1 MKPSNKTYN
10 DLGEQLRAMPHVKMP
25 EDIFSNIQSGLV
37 NQTFAKRHKFMTF
50 ASIAAV
56 LMMSVL
62 FFQQKQILDDKD
74 TMIQELVKRTVQ
86 LEQLLAIESPIA
98 SDPGSVITEK
108 IVNLENYLAQLDINI
123 QNTKNRQQLSKL
135 MLTKVDLLNNLVQL
149 QRTLNEKPDFQK
161 VKPYII

>member
-1 MKPSNKTYN
+1 MKPSNETYN
-10 DLGEQLRAMPHVKMP
+10 DLDVQLRALPQVTMPKDV
-25 EDIFSNIQSGLV
+25 FSHIKNGLEH
-37 NQTFAKRHKFMTF
+37 QTFAKRHKLITF
-50 ASIAAV
+50 SSIAAV

-74 TMIQELVKRTVQ
+74 VMIEELVKRTVQ
-86 LEQLLAIESPIA
+86 LEQLIAIESPTA

-123 QNTKNRQQLSKL
+123 RNTKDRQKLSKL
-135 MLTKVDLLNNLVQL
+135 MVAKVDLLNNLVNL

>member
-1 MKPSNKTYN
+1 MKPSNNSYN
-10 DLGEQLRAMPHVKMP
+10 DLEEQLRAMPLVKTP
-25 EDIFSNIQSGLV
+25 EDVFANIQNGL
-37 NQTFAKRHKFMTF
+37 QHKTFVKRHKYMTF

-56 LMMSVL
+56 LLMSVL

-74 TMIQELVKRTVQ
+74 SMIEELVKRTVQ
-86 LEQLLAIESPIA
+86 LEQLLAVESPTA

-108 IVNLENYLAQLDINI
+108 IVNLEIYLAQLDINI
-123 QNTKNRQQLSKL
+123 QNTKNKQQLSKL

>member
-1 MKPSNKTYN
+1 MKPSNETHYEL
-10 DLGEQLRAMPHVKMP
+10 DDQLRKLPQVEMPK
-25 EDIFSNIQSGLV
+25 DLFSNIQKGLEHH
-37 NQTFAKRHKFMTF
+37 TFAKRHKFMTF

-56 LMMSVL
+56 LMLSVL
-62 FFQQKQILDDKD
+62 FFQQKQIMDDKD
-74 TMIQELVKRTVQ
+74 YMIQELVKRTLQ
-86 LEQLLAIESPIA
+86 LEQLLAIESPTA

-123 QNTKNRQQLSKL
+123 KKTKDKQMLAKL
-135 MLTKVDLLNNLVQL
+135 MLTKVDLLNNLVHL